1 MKKYEICP
9 PNDMTSTSFLKS
21 TDRSEWKSNLEFYFP
36 LANLIEESPKNIMSA
51 ELKNEGTSFQ
61 FKIGSLKFILAFPYV

>member
-9 PNDMTSTSFLKS
+9 PNDMTSASFLKS

-51 ELKNEGTSFQ
+51 ELKN
-61 FKIGSLKFILAFPYV
+61 